1 MDDSLRELQEVFFGE
16 ADQILEDLESSLM
29 KLEGAGFEE
38 ELVNKIFRLAHNF
51 KGSSRSVGFTNLADL
66 AHKAED
72 LLTKLK
78 SQELAVTAEI
88 TTALLQTTDALRS
101 GLNQLKQDR
110 GATFDHASLI
120 QTLVGLLG
128 DKASS
133 HQASANEFAA
143 GFGFFD
149 DAPRVTQSPVATS
162 SNEKPKESSK
172 VPLKIVPN
180 KPAEEEQ
187 LRISAKKTDL
197 LLNLVGELV
206 VNQTILQELNNRG
219 ESGTPRA
226 QQTITYISKIVSDVQ
241 SVSMSLRLTSVK
253 PLFQK
258 LRRAVRDVASELA
271 KEIDYVDEG
280 DHVEL
285 DKTVIDRMVDPL
297 THMVRNAVD
306 HGIENAEERVA
317 AGKPPLAKV
326 VLSAVANDD
335 RVIISLSDDG
345 KGLNKAKIVSKALER
360 GLITETEASHL
371 TPHEIHSLI
380 FRSGFSTK
388 EAVSAISGRG
398 VGMEVV
404 QKAVD
409 EMKGTIQIESEEG
422 KGTTFRISLP
432 LSLSII
438 GGMVVRLQRQNYVV
452 PISQLLETIELSK
465 LSIETSTA
473 KGQMV
478 KLRNEVLPIYNLSS
492 ALMMKRPTVKANQI
506 KRPALVTICDG
517 KKVSF
522 EVDEIVGQQQVVLK
536 KLGRELVG
544 LPGLM
549 GGAILSSS
557 DPGLVLNLHELIKK
571 GNIHAG
577 Q

>member
-1 MDDSLRELQEVFFGE
+1 M
-16 ADQILEDLESSLM
+16 
-29 KLEGAGFEE
+29 
-38 ELVNKIFRLAHNF
+38 
-51 KGSSRSVGFTNLADL
+51 
-66 AHKAED
+66 
-72 LLTKLK
+72 
-78 SQELAVTAEI
+78 
-88 TTALLQTTDALRS
+88 
-101 GLNQLKQDR
+101 
-110 GATFDHASLI
+110 
-120 QTLVGLLG
+120 
-128 DKASS
+128 
-133 HQASANEFAA
+133 
-143 GFGFFD
+143 
-149 DAPRVTQSPVATS
+149 
-162 SNEKPKESSK
+162 
-172 VPLKIVPN
+172 
-180 KPAEEEQ
+180 
-187 LRISAKKTDL
+187 RISAKKTDQ

-206 VNQTILQELNNRG
+206 VNQTILQELNHRG
-219 ESGTPRA
+219 ESGTLRA

-241 SVSMSLRLTSVK
+241 SVSMALRLTSVK

-258 LRRAVRDVASELA
+258 LRRAVRDVSSELS

-306 HGIENAEERVA
+306 HGIESTEERLA
-317 AGKPPLAKV
+317 SGKPPLARV
-326 VLSAVANDD
+326 VLSAIANDD

-345 KGLNKAKIVSKALER
+345 NGLNKSRIIAKALER
-360 GLITETEASHL
+360 GLVSETEATHM
-371 TPHEIHSLI
+371 TPNEIHSLI
-380 FRSGFSTK
+380 FRAGFSTK

-404 QKAVD
+404 QTAVD
-409 EMKGTIQIESEEG
+409 EMKGTIQIDSTEG

-438 GGMVVRLQRQNYVV
+438 GGMVVRLQKQNYVI

-478 KLRNEVLPIYNLSS
+478 KLRNEVLPIYNLGT
-492 ALMMKRPTVKANQI
+492 ALHMKRAVKTNHI

-549 GGAILSSS
+549 GGAILSSG
-557 DPGLVLNLHELIKK
+557 DPGLVLNLHDLIKK

-577 Q
+577 